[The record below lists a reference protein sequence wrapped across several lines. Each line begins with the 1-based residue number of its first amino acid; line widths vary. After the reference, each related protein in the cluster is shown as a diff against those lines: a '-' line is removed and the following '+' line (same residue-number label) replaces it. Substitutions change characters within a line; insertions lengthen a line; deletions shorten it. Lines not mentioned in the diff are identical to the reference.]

1 MKLWSESFDDGSS
14 IPEKNAF
21 GKHAAEGHV
30 ALSDNLSPHLSWA
43 DAPAG
48 TRSFAI
54 LCVDSEVP
62 SSGESVNQEG
72 KTVPYDLP
80 RVDFAHWL
88 AVDLPADLSRV
99 AEGQFSEGVTPRGK
113 GPQGPLGSRLGV
125 NDYTSW
131 FAGDA
136 DMSGTYHGYDGP
148 CPPWND
154 ERVHRY
160 TFTVLALDV
169 ERLGVEGSFTLAET
183 LVAIEGHVLARAA
196 ITGTYAIFPG
206 ARP

>member
-14 IPEKNAF
+14 IPAKNAF
-21 GKHAAEGHV
+21 GKPAAEGHV
-30 ALSDNLSPHLSWA
+30 ALSDNLSPQLSWA
-43 DAPAG
+43 DAPEG

-62 SSGESVNQEG
+62 SSGERVNQEG

-88 AVDLPADLSRV
+88 AVDLPSDLERV

-113 GPQGPLGSRLGV
+113 GPEGPLGSRLGL
-125 NDYTSW
+125 NDYTGW
-131 FAGDA
+131 FANDA
-136 DMSGTYHGYDGP
+136 DMSGKYHGYDGP

-160 TFTVLALDV
+160 TFTLVALDV
-169 ERLGVEGSFTLAET
+169 ERLSLEGSFTLADA
-183 LVAIEGHVLARAA
+183 LAAIEGHVLAKAS
-196 ITGTYAIFPG
+196 ITGTYAIFAD